1 MSYPDRCLE
10 SMKLLDGFTEVC
22 MYPSKVVQL
31 YDARLLSAA
40 RKLEIG
46 KMLGE
51 EEIVGII
58 NCLKKIRCR

>member
-1 MSYPDRCLE
+1 MSYSDRCFE
-10 SMKLLDGFTEVC
+10 CMKLLDGFTEVC

-46 KMLGE
+46 KMIDE
-51 EEIVGII
+51 PEIVGIT
-58 NCLKKIRCR
+58 NCLNRIKCR